1 MKEEIKKILE
11 NKCDLIVQEKEV
23 DNDLL
28 RHWKLAGI
36 IKANNTIIVNQ
47 QLFYGHNTTSLK
59 IILDSGSIM
68 WTEKFQIALI
78 SSNIFD
84 EILVLINPGESDFY
98 ALTDYEDIITLLN
111 TEFISPYLESEQP
124 SLSYTIDG
132 TYTYY
137 DTDTNNVIC
146 DNFGN
151 YRINT
156 TTTTPLT
163 PPNLT
168 NYLTSNINLNN
179 LDPKDYCSLTSDL
192 INSAVV
198 SDSAAKNTNY
208 TIKVKK

>member
-36 IKANNTIIVNQ
+36 IKANKILIVN

-59 IILDSGSIM
+59 IILDSGNIM

-132 TYTYY
+132 TYTFY
-137 DTDTNNVIC
+137 DKDTN
-146 DNFGN
+146 
-151 YRINT
+151 
-156 TTTTPLT
+156 
-163 PPNLT
+163 
-168 NYLTSNINLNN
+168 
-179 LDPKDYCSLTSDL
+179 
-192 INSAVV
+192 
-198 SDSAAKNTNY
+198 
-208 TIKVKK
+208 